1 MEKSSD
7 SNTRAHKC
15 KSKLKKL
22 YELWQN
28 LSKSINKTSEVLIN
42 KRLEFS
48 NSMNDLFD
56 ISHQNSLIIM
66 TVEEDKQ
73 FLIKQREKG
82 RTGCMIG
89 IDKKRDNLE
98 KRRLQRLDREEER
111 KRKHSDNPTTSA
123 TDSKFL
129 T

>member
-1 MEKSSD
+1 
-7 SNTRAHKC
+7 
-15 KSKLKKL
+15 
-22 YELWQN
+22 
-28 LSKSINKTSEVLIN
+28 
-42 KRLEFS
+42 
-48 NSMNDLFD
+48 
-56 ISHQNSLIIM
+56 M

-89 IDKKRDNLE
+89 IDKNRDNLE

-129 T
+129 V

>member
-89 IDKKRDNLE
+89 IDKKETIWKKDDYN
-98 KRRLQRLDREEER
+98 D
-111 KRKHSDNPTTSA
+111 
-123 TDSKFL
+123 
-129 T
+129 